1 MNPNMTIGKLAKAAD
16 VAIDTV
22 RYYERQGLL
31 PQPQRTTS
39 GYRLY
44 AEDSLR
50 RLRFIRRAKALGF
63 QLNDIASLLRLTDN
77 DGASASVRAL
87 TLQHLDVVNRKIE
100 DLLSVRDAL
109 QTLAARCDGEG
120 CIHHCPIIDA
130 LNNESG
136 TPA

>member
-87 TLQHLDVVNRKIE
+87 TLQH
-100 DLLSVRDAL
+100 
-109 QTLAARCDGEG
+109 
-120 CIHHCPIIDA
+120 
-130 LNNESG
+130 
-136 TPA
+136 